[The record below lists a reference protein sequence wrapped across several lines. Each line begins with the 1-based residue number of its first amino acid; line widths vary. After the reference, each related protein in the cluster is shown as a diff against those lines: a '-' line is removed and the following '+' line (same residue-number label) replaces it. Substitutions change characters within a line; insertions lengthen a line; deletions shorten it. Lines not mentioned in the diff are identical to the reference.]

1 MARTNM
7 LGFIGSIGFG
17 EMVLIGIIGLLI
29 FGSSLPTVGRKLG
42 RGLMEFKKGLRGI
55 KDEIDDAMD
64 HADAEAE
71 RSALDQD
78 RKAGQEAA
86 DRTAQAALP
95 GAGGQADAS
104 ASAAAAGGEPAAAS
118 AAPADAP
125 SSGEASSAS
134 PAGDAA
140 MPESAQVGGSD
151 PSPAVAAADGKN
163 AADKPAG

>member
-1 MARTNM
+1 M

-55 KDEIDDAMD
+55 KDEIDDAMEQ
-64 HADAEAE
+64 ADAEAE

-78 RKAGQEAA
+78 RRAGQEAEP
-86 DRTAQAALP
+86 QAALP
-95 GAGGQADAS
+95 RAGGQADAS
-104 ASAAAAGGEPAAAS
+104 ASAAAAGGEPAAAAS

-134 PAGDAA
+134 PAGDSAR
-140 MPESAQVGGSD
+140 PESAPAGGSD
-151 PSPAVAAADGKN
+151 PSPAVAAADAKN